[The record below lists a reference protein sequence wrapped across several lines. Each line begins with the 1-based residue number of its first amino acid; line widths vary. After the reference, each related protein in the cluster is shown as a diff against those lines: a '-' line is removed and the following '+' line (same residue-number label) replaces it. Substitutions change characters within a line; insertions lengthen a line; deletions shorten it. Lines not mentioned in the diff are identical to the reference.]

1 MNNSD
6 LNNLLSQLS
15 PPKCDNSFTKR
26 ISAGNNNFSQDYDK
40 LSENI
45 INFNN
50 NIPSNKEQ
58 DNKIN
63 DRLNNLRS
71 FDNQEV
77 FHQKPY
83 GNISCLNR
91 NFFLDNPQSDEI
103 NNRMSQYE
111 PIPKNSNNN
120 VDRQYNYELSR
131 NNYKDEYNQR
141 LNKIEDSTK
150 NSIKINNK
158 TFDTMIFSSKK
169 NDNNERF
176 QNYTPLPRN
185 LQYSINSNNKINTEQ
200 IIPGNSRCNYNFNH

>member
-26 ISAGNNNFSQDYDK
+26 ISAGNNNFNQDYNK

-50 NIPSNKEQ
+50 NVHSKKE
-58 DNKIN
+58 DNNIN

-77 FHQKPY
+77 FNQKPY

-91 NFFLDNPQSDEI
+91 NFFLDNQQSDEI
-103 NNRMSQYE
+103 NDRMRQYE

-120 VDRQYNYELSR
+120 VDRNCNYELSK

-141 LNKIEDSTK
+141 LSKIDDSTK

-185 LQYSINSNNKINTEQ
+185 LQYSLNNNNKMNTEQ
-200 IIPGNSRCNYNFNH
+200 LLPSNTRCNYDFNH